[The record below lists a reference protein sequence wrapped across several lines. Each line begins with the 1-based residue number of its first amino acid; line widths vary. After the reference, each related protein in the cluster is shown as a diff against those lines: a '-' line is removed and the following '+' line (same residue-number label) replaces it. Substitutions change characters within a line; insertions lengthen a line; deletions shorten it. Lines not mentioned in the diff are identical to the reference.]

1 MVVVAVAA
9 AVAMVAA
16 AVVLV
21 VVVVEAVVIAIA
33 VAVVVAVAVTAVLSN
48 YCYIILLS
56 LTVITGSPK
65 YTNERGRAI
74 RSSLKGRERAI
85 VK

>member
-9 AVAMVAA
+9 AVAMVVA
-16 AVVLV
+16 AVVTV
-21 VVVVEAVVIAIA
+21 VAAAAAVVIAIA
-33 VAVVVAVAVTAVLSN
+33 VAVVVAVVVAAVLSN

-56 LTVITGSPK
+56 LTVIIGSPK

-74 RSSLKGRERAI
+74 RSSLKGRKRAI